1 MKKAK
6 LFLLASMIFGTIICN
21 AQTVEMD
28 NGKVTCNGKEILNYK
43 VDKWGTYQVH
53 FYSLDSNEIILVS
66 DIDNETP
73 KYYEDDFTSIKFL
86 QLGKKVETKVKK
98 NKWKHYLVWFI
109 ENKVMDTEGKIN
121 EEKLDLF
128 IKNYDEKITERTIK
142 LK

>member
-1 MKKAK
+1 MNKTK
-6 LFLLASMIFGTIICN
+6 LFLMASMIFGTIFCN

-28 NGKVTCNGKEILNYK
+28 KGKVTCNGKEILNYK

-66 DIDNETP
+66 DMDNETP

-98 NKWKHYLVWFI
+98 NKWKHYIVWFM
-109 ENKVMDTEGKIN
+109 ENKVMDAQGKIN